1 LPFSPMTQAFSQ
13 VGEGYTKIINSTLR
27 AIYRA
32 PFNATE
38 IRVILAVIRMTCGWN
53 KENKIIS
60 YSYLAK
66 ETDLDK
72 RNVRRMVSLLVRSK
86 VIIKSKAGRKN
97 ILGLNQIHTTWELW
111 KTHSTRRAGT
121 PLHKG

>member
-1 LPFSPMTQAFSQ
+1 MTQTSFQAS
-13 VGEGYTKIINSTLR
+13 EGYTKIINSTLR

-38 IRVILAVIRMTCGWN
+38 IRVILAIVRMTRGWN

-66 ETDLDK
+66 EVDLDK
-72 RNVRRMVSLLVRSK
+72 RNVRRAVSLLVRSK

-97 ILGLNQIHTTWELW
+97 ILGLNQNYVTWELW
-111 KTHSTRRAGT
+111 KNHSTRRVGT
-121 PLHKG
+121 PPYRGLTYP